1 MVFPSAA
8 GTRYRCGFLDF
19 FIEEGKDL
27 NWREFVRG
35 SLSRFGGSKPLVVT
49 YSTGS
54 GAVKPRKDKMKLLAV
69 FILAYWH
76 ALTFA
81 CFAEVP
87 SENAAPQLYMAG
99 DSIMTDYRP
108 SEWPQYGWGQ
118 SLKAFM
124 KDPSRLHNF
133 ARSGWSARRFRE
145 SGRWESRIASK
156 LKAGDWVIV
165 SFGHN
170 DSNRKRNK
178 PPKNDYSTPEEYKA
192 FLAGFAADA
201 KAKGANIAFATS
213 IAHSDGFIE
222 TNGVMCVDGGAKRLG
237 PYVNAMRNLAVE
249 LKVPLLDL
257 NRYAEENLP
266 KMGMAAAKSLYM
278 FVEPGEYANYPKGKR
293 DAAHIRDKGAFFYA
307 KGAVEMA
314 HSQNLSIA
322 GLWKDPASVRFVPSV
337 APVPSVQA
345 TPFKAVS
352 PDGKNELRLEA
363 TPRGLVYSVLRC
375 GKTIVEPTGFSMSVK
390 DHGWLN
396 GIGSTPKTSAR
407 KIEGKLAT
415 PLYKKAAVDLAAN
428 ETHVDFGEW
437 AVVLHARN
445 DGVAWR
451 FETKFGGEITVNG
464 ENSGVRFPKGTELCY
479 TQEAGFM
486 SGWEKPAQIGPV
498 ESVSPGHPQIV
509 MTPFTATVP
518 GAGVVTVTES
528 NLLDYPG
535 LNFYRRENDTDMLR
549 SWQAGVPKEVEK
561 ARRKIKVVSR
571 EPHLAKT
578 KGTRVFPWRV
588 FVVGDTPSDLVSS
601 DAVYALAEPSRIKD
615 ASWIRPGQVAWDWW
629 NGFKIT
635 DVPGLETGCNFET
648 YKEYVNF
655 AAANGIAYVIMDEG
669 WAERLDPEKMRDEVN
684 VPGVIAYA
692 KEKGVGVIL
701 WAAWSPLTERDR
713 RLRIFDRYAAMG
725 AKGFKIDFIERDD
738 QFAEKFLEETAAD
751 AAERKLVVL
760 YHGIHKP
767 TGLCRT
773 YPNVLNYEG
782 VYGLEQGGRI
792 GGRKVVVSND
802 VNLVYTR
809 MVAGAMDYTPG
820 AMRNRAF
827 DAPPYDKER
836 DIRACYGT
844 RCHQLA
850 FFPMFE
856 APIQMLCDSPTQY
869 RTAPECTA
877 FLTKV
882 PTVWDETVG
891 VAGEIGKFAVVARRK
906 GGGWWLGAITN
917 WEARELEIPTKFLGG
932 GEWKAEVFEDASDA
946 NVNAEHFVR
955 RTFTVKSGE
964 PIKVRLARGG
974 GFAAHFSPL

>member
-1 MVFPSAA
+1 
-8 GTRYRCGFLDF
+8 
-19 FIEEGKDL
+19 
-27 NWREFVRG
+27 
-35 SLSRFGGSKPLVVT
+35 
-49 YSTGS
+49 
-54 GAVKPRKDKMKLLAV
+54 
-69 FILAYWH
+69 
-76 ALTFA
+76 
-81 CFAEVP
+81 
-87 SENAAPQLYMAG
+87 MAG

-145 SGRWESRIASK
+145 SGRWESCIASK

-213 IAHSDGFIE
+213 IAHSDGFSE
-222 TNGVMCVDGGAKRLG
+222 TDGAMRVDGGAKGLG
-237 PYVNAMRNLAVE
+237 PYVAAMRETAAE
-249 LKVPLLDL
+249 IGVPLLDL

-266 KMGMAAAKSLYM
+266 KLGMEKSLALYM
-278 FVEPGEYANYPKGKR
+278 FVKPGECANYPDGKQ
-293 DAAHIRDKGAFFYA
+293 DAAHVRDTGAFFYA
-307 KGAVEMA
+307 KAAAEMA
-314 HSQNLSIA
+314 RSQNLSIA

-337 APVPSVQA
+337 APVPSALA

-407 KIEGKLAT
+407 KVEGKFAT
-415 PLYKKAAVDLAAN
+415 PLYKKASVDLAAN
-428 ETHVDFGEW
+428 ETRVDFGEW
-437 AVVLHARN
+437 AIVLHARN

-571 EPHLAKT
+571 EPYLAKT

-588 FVVGDTPSDLVSS
+588 FVIGDTPSDLVSS

-615 ASWIRPGQVAWDWW
+615 TSWIRPGQVAWDWW

-655 AAANGIAYVIMDEG
+655 AAANGIAYIIMDEG

-684 VPGVIAYA
+684 VPGVIEYA

-850 FFPMFE
+850 LFPMFE

-869 RTAPECTA
+869 RTEPECTA

-882 PTVWDETVG
+882 PTVWDETCG
-891 VAGEIGKFAVVARRK
+891 VAGEINKFASVARRK
-906 GGGWWLGAITN
+906 GRDWWLGAITN
-917 WEARELEIPTKFLGG
+917 WDPREFELSTKFLGE
-932 GEWKAEVFEDASDA
+932 GEWKVEAFEDAADA
-946 NVNAEHFVR
+946 DVNAEHYVR
-955 RTFTVKSGE
+955 REFTLKAGDT
-964 PIKVRLARGG
+964 IKVHLAPGG
-974 GFAAHFSPL
+974 GFAARFSPSATK